1 MRKIREKALAKF
13 NPQVTPARSTN
24 QGSEFR
30 DLELSLFPL
39 EQTYR
44 KEEILK
50 GSSVFLPQDE
60 LIHNTHTKSEI
71 EGP

>member
-13 NPQVTPARSTN
+13 NPQVTPPRSTN

-60 LIHNTHTKSEI
+60 LIHNAHTKSGI